1 MQQTDYCI
9 LYQFVLSQI
18 ANFIIHCKENGLSEC
33 ETDRIVEELEE
44 MANG

>member
-18 ANFIIHCKENGLSEC
+18 INFIVHCKENGLSEC
-33 ETDRIVEELEE
+33 EADRIVDELEE
-44 MANG
+44 IANG